1 MSMYFNDLSLAGWS
15 YEKGD
20 LQIALRDHITDK
32 RILSRNPV
40 EHTFVYEDEDEWR
53 ERLQYHSKKVA
64 DMGNMKDEDINAFLG
79 VHNGAHKHIEG
90 ACPEVM
96 AAFPKSNGFQMDFT
110 LGCASIIVGAQ
121 LAGLHF
127 SRENINNIVMGSVQ
141 MTTQWTENYND
152 GNAVFADGIGALAF
166 KKSDQGHQIKYTS
179 VASNS
184 EFRDMFVLDN
194 NGIYQLA
201 NLQKGRELTEF
212 MISSFSNQ
220 LRESCITLKTIP
232 KNIDYIAISCST
244 YAATKRVLDAINF
257 PLEKTGIECLTKVPH
272 MGTNDL
278 IFQLE
283 YGLEKGLI
291 EQGSKI
297 LMTGTSAGFS
307 IATMALEW

>member
-1 MSMYFNDLSLAGWS
+1 MAMYFDNLTLAGWS

-20 LQIALRDHITDK
+20 FEIPLKDQISDK

-40 EHTFVYEDEDEWR
+40 KSTYVYKNEGEWV
-53 ERLQYHSKKVA
+53 ERLHQHSKKA
-64 DMGNMKDEDINAFLG
+64 INMANISNDNIHAFLG
-79 VHNGAHKHIEG
+79 VHNGTERHPMYAS
-90 ACPEVM
+90 PQVM
-96 AAFPKSNGFQMDFT
+96 AAFPESKGFQMDFS

-127 SRENINNIVMGSVQ
+127 MKENIENIIMGSVQ
-141 MTTQWTENYND
+141 MTTQWTKNYND
-152 GNAVFADGIGALAF
+152 GNAIFADGIGSLAF
-166 KKSDQGHQIKYTS
+166 KKSTNGHLIKYTS
-179 VASNS
+179 IDSNS
-184 EFRDMFVLDN
+184 YFNDMFVMDKS
-194 NGIYQLA
+194 GTYQLA
-201 NLQKGRELTEF
+201 NLQKGRDLTEF

-257 PLEKTGIECLTKVPH
+257 PLEKTGIECLTQIPH

-283 YGLEKGLI
+283 HGLEKGLI
-291 EQGSKI
+291 EEGSKI